1 MAVDI
6 SSGVNSIIAAS
17 GQGQRVAQIA
27 GENNRQDKQRLM
39 GAVSDLGTAYAASKR
54 KEKQLTSLNGV
65 ADLAGVPPDSP
76 ARGDAQAL
84 MLEIKQRHGAMDAQQ
99 RADLQAKA
107 QSILMGHEQKMQT
120 QRTEDTLDVDA
131 ARDERDRARDLA
143 EGKGIADINAPMV
156 GEYNPQ
162 TLGDV
167 FVPPPDVPVDELT
180 AQKRAAIGG
189 YGASAISGAARQRD
203 LARSGQPRPAAQP
216 KWDETPEGYRTKKQ
230 IDSEFDRPAKPE
242 ETPEQKSA
250 RIEAEAAARARGT
263 AAGNPKKP
271 EEMQADAK
279 LRIQDAEYMAGI
291 PPGDRLTYKA
301 LAGKDFMKPEEVREL
316 KRITEAANAAWAA
329 KSGGNAPPGAGDAP
343 SSGAKDPAS
352 LKARFDAMTPEQQ
365 EAFLSKATPEQR
377 AKVGR

>member
-107 QSILMGHEQKMQT
+107 QSILMGHEKDMQT
-120 QRTEDTLDVDA
+120 QRTNDALDVDA
-131 ARDERDRARDLA
+131 AQRRSDLA
-143 EGKGIADINAPMV
+143 LSERQAKEQSELVA
-156 GEYNPQ
+156 
-162 TLGDV
+162 
-167 FVPPPDVPVDELT
+167 PVDDMLNIMGSSLPI
-180 AQKRAAIGG
+180 KREAGQEDI
-189 YGASAISGAARQRD
+189 YGR
-203 LARSGQPRPAAQP
+203 ARSGAYTRESLKAALGGVKEPAAP
-216 KWDETPEGYRTKKQ
+216 KLSPYEERKQTLQADKEMGAGDFAPKTASTSTPRIDPLSPEGIDAKVKLWQQTEGTK
-230 IDSEFDRPAKPE
+230 R
-242 ETPEQKSA
+242 
-250 RIEAEAAARARGT
+250 
-263 AAGNPKKP
+263 P
-271 EEMQADAK
+271 EEMKADAM